1 MFGKKKNSAT
11 PLVLNQEKFD
21 TLIGRHAEF
30 EGNLRLNESV
40 RIDGRVLGNVQSV
53 WEQPVSVVIGP
64 TGEVVG
70 DVVAQRVIVAGKV
83 SGNIHAQDRVE
94 LHAGCFVQGDLKY
107 VSIAVEHGARVQ
119 GLLLQVDATDN
130 LVRPERDAQEAI
142 RKAQTMGSSP
152 EGSTPV

>member
-1 MFGKKKNSAT
+1 MFGKKKNTGT
-11 PLVLNQEKFD
+11 PLVLSQEKFD

-40 RIDGRVLGNVQSV
+40 RIDGRVLGHVQSV
-53 WEQPVSVVIGP
+53 GEQPVSVVIGP
-64 TGEVVG
+64 SGEVVG
-70 DVVAQRVIVAGKV
+70 NVVAQRVIVAGKV

-119 GLLLQVDATDN
+119 GLLLQVDASDT
-130 LVRPERDAQEAI
+130 LVCNEQDAQEAI
-142 RKAQTMGSSP
+142 RRAQTLGS
-152 EGSTPV
+152 GKA